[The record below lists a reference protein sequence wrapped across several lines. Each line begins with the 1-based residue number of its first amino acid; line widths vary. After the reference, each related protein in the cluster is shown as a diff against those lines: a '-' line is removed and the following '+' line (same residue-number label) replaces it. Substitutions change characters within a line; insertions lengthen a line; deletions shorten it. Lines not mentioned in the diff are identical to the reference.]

1 MVRMIAYNARIGS
14 HLNPKDPKSV
24 PRTEEDFLPL
34 DAGKIKHKANVQ
46 AAVKAELELMR
57 KEKREKNK

>member
-24 PRTEEDFLPL
+24 PRTEEAFFPL
-34 DAGKIKHKANVQ
+34 DKDNIRHKIEVKK
-46 AAVKAELELMR
+46 AVKAEIELMR
-57 KEKREKNK
+57 KEKNTKL